1 MKENKSSL
9 IFLIGFPTSGKTSIG
24 KLLSKKMKISFFDTD
39 HLIEEKTKKTILEIF
54 ENEGEETFRI
64 YEKEI
69 LESLK
74 DKTGIVSTGGGLP
87 CFHSNM
93 ETMLE
98 MGTVIYLQVDFDILL
113 GRFRNKKAT
122 ENRPLL
128 NQQED
133 LRATLEK
140 MWEERNPIYEKASVI
155 LQSGRKTKQQIVNEL
170 VELIQNR

>member
-1 MKENKSSL
+1 MENKSSL

-39 HLIEEKTKKTILEIF
+39 HLIEEKTRRTIPEIF
-54 ENEGEETFRI
+54 ENEGEANFRI

-69 LESLK
+69 LETLK

-87 CFHSNM
+87 CFYSNL

-98 MGTVIYLQVDFDILL
+98 MGTVIYLQVDFEILL
-113 GRFRNKKAT
+113 GRFRDKKT
-122 ENRPLL
+122 SENRPLL
-128 NQQED
+128 SQQDD

-140 MWEERNPIYEKASVI
+140 MWADRNPYYEKASLI

-170 VELIQNR
+170 VELL